1 MWVMKVGGGCLRDA
15 AGLRQLPQVLAQAG
29 VEEPYLLVVSAFEKT
44 TDRLSRLAEAAL
56 RSDAPAME
64 AIYAE
69 IAAFHRNLI
78 AEAFP
83 PEVAARLQATLEE
96 RYWQPLYKRAQAL
109 MTLSEAH
116 TQSVDGVLV
125 FGELVSS
132 TIVHAYLTH
141 HGHDADWV
149 DARRLLIT
157 DGSYPEPAILEG
169 PTQASID
176 ADLLP
181 RFRRYPLVVTQGY
194 IASDLRRHSVTLGR
208 EGSDYSAALFSAYLK
223 ARGMIAWKDVGRI
236 YSADPKA
243 HPDATPLTRLSYAQ
257 AAEMTFYGAKILHPR
272 TLRPLHLANIP
283 LYIRPYFA
291 PHEEGTLITD
301 RDYTPLPPIRLARQG
316 LALLEIESLD
326 LSPLSAGTLLQ
337 DLEDEGIEV
346 YFMQAGV
353 RQAAFAVRSPEE
365 TLQRWQSALPAY
377 LRAQV
382 QHPITLYTTL
392 YPDETTGLPN
402 GEALYFQRLPN
413 RLHWLAYA

>member
-1 MWVMKVGGGCLRDA
+1 MWVMKVGGGCLRDVE
-15 AGLRQLPQVLAQAG
+15 GLRQLSPVLGQAS
-29 VEEPYLLVVSAFEKT
+29 VEEPYLLVVSAFQKT
-44 TDRLSRLAEAAL
+44 TDRLFRLAEAAL
-56 RSDAPAME
+56 RADAPAME

-69 IAAFHRNLI
+69 IVGFHHNLI

-83 PEVAARLQATLEE
+83 PEVAARLEATLQE

-141 HGHDADWV
+141 HGYDADWV

-236 YSADPKA
+236 YSADPKK
-243 HPDATPLTRLSYAQ
+243 HPEAAPLTRLSYAQ

-291 PHEEGTLITD
+291 PYEEGTLVTNQ
-301 RDYTPLPPIRLARQG
+301 DYVLLPPIRLERHG
-316 LALLEIESLD
+316 LSLIEIESLD
-326 LSPLSAGTLLQ
+326 LSPLLSGTLLQ
-337 DLEDEGIEV
+337 DLEDEGVEV
-346 YFMQAGV
+346 YFTQAGV
-353 RQAAFAVRSPEE
+353 RQAAFAVRSPED

-377 LRAQV
+377 LRARV
-382 QHPITLYTTL
+382 HYPITLYTTL
-392 YPDETTGLPN
+392 YPDETTRLPD

-413 RLHWLAYA
+413 RIHWLAYA

>member
-1 MWVMKVGGGCLRDA
+1 MWVMKVGGGCLRDIE
-15 AGLRQLPQVLAQAG
+15 GLRQLPSVLAQAG
-29 VEEPYLLVVSAFEKT
+29 MEESCLLVVSAFQKT
-44 TDRLSRLAEAAL
+44 TDRLFRLAEAAL
-56 RSDAPAME
+56 RADVPALE

-69 IAAFHRNLI
+69 IVAFHHNLMT
-78 AEAFP
+78 EAFP
-83 PEVAARLQATLEE
+83 PEVAARLEATLQE
-96 RYWQPLYKRAQAL
+96 RYWQPLYKRAHAL
-109 MTLSEAH
+109 ITLSEAH

-132 TIVHAYLTH
+132 TIVHAYLTY
-141 HGHDADWV
+141 HGYEADWV

-236 YSADPKA
+236 YSADPKR
-243 HPDATPLTRLSYAQ
+243 HPEAAPLTRLSYAQ

-291 PHEEGTLITD
+291 PHEEGTLITNQ
-301 RDYTPLPPIRLARQG
+301 DYVPLPPIRLERHG
-316 LALLEIESLD
+316 LSLIEIESLD
-326 LSPLSAGTLLQ
+326 LSPLLSGTLLQ
-337 DLEDEGIEV
+337 DLEDEGVEV
-346 YFMQAGV
+346 YFTQAGV
-353 RQAAFAVRSPEE
+353 RQAAFAVRSPED

-377 LRAQV
+377 LRARMH
-382 QHPITLYTTL
+382 HPITLYTTL
-392 YPDETTGLPN
+392 YPDETTRLPD

>member
-1 MWVMKVGGGCLRDA
+1 MKVGGGCLRDA
-15 AGLRQLPQVLAQAG
+15 AGLRQLPEVLAQAG
-29 VEEPYLLVVSAFEKT
+29 VEAPYLLVVSAFEKT
-44 TDRLSRLAEAAL
+44 TDRLFRLAEAAL
-56 RSDAPAME
+56 RTDASAME

-69 IAAFHRNLI
+69 VVAFHRHLI

-83 PEVAARLQATLEE
+83 PEVATRLEATLEE
-96 RYWQPLYKRAQAL
+96 RYWQPLHKRAEAL

-141 HGHDADWV
+141 HGYDADWV
-149 DARRLLIT
+149 DARRFLIT

-176 ADLLP
+176 VELLP

-236 YSADPKA
+236 YSADPKKYPEA
-243 HPDATPLTRLSYAQ
+243 VPLTRLSYAQ

-291 PHEEGTLITD
+291 PHEEGTLITNQ
-301 RDYTPLPPIRLARQG
+301 DYVPLPPIRLERHA
-316 LALLEIESLD
+316 LALIEVESLD
-326 LSPLSAGTLLQ
+326 LSPLSTGSLVQ

-346 YFMQAGV
+346 YFTQAGV
-353 RQAAFAVRSPEE
+353 RQAAFAVHSPEE

-377 LRAQV
+377 LRARV
-382 QHPITLYTTL
+382 HHPITLYTTL
-392 YPDETTGLPN
+392 YPDETTRLPD